1 MGIESLLY
9 SWMAKLSNA
18 DESIFCLETR
28 KWFGLE
34 EIIQEF
40 SHPKNESK
48 ESLSQK
54 KSNKIVNR
62 IRKSS
67 PIMLESFPSF
77 LINETFFNFIA
88 TSLIII
94 IALYLLA
101 CTIAPVVNLNSQMF
115 RVIFTIVGGVP
126 SILFYS
132 KNQTDK
138 KFYLSNR

>member
-1 MGIESLLY
+1 MGIDYLLY
-9 SWMAKLSNA
+9 SWMFKLSNT

-28 KWFGLE
+28 KWLGLE
-34 EIIQEF
+34 EIVQEF
-40 SHPKNESK
+40 SHPKNEIK
-48 ESLSQK
+48 ENLSQK

-62 IRKSS
+62 IRKGS
-67 PIMLESFPSF
+67 PIILDSFPSF

-94 IALYLLA
+94 IGFYLLA
-101 CTIAPVVNLNSQMF
+101 CTIAPVVNLNNQMF

-138 KFYLSNR
+138 NFLSS